1 MTRSAMR
8 RALVATLT
16 SLTLVALS
24 AAQVLANG
32 GNPPFPR

>member
-1 MTRSAMR
+1 MTRAAVR

-16 SLTLVALS
+16 SLTLAALT